1 MLTSHHYVIS
11 HENAPGRQ
19 TIADRANHTER
30 QLPAERPAP
39 ATHQVPLLHHTP
51 LHHNPADLQNS
62 VSRHDP
68 VGRSRFG
75 VGHASFTEVMRARAQ
90 SVPGRDALLLL
101 PDSEERG
108 RPKPISYRSLDAA
121 ARRLAGWLQSRHA
134 AGERVLLLHRS
145 RRQFAVSFLACLYA
159 GAIAVPCPPGGG
171 RAHHEERI
179 TGIVKDTAPCV
190 TLTDA
195 ALAPEVS
202 RLLARCGYGNMPC
215 LPADAVPTAPPWTP
229 REPDPDAVAYL
240 QYTSGS
246 TGRPHGVV
254 ITHANLLANQ
264 RAIQEALGTRPGDR
278 IGGWLP
284 LHHDMGLVG
293 QLLHPLWLGGT
304 SVMLPA
310 ETFVRHPVRWLEAIG
325 RHRITVSGAPDFAYD
340 LCLRRVTDEQL
351 AGLDLSGWRT
361 AVSGGEP
368 VRPQTLRDFADRFAR
383 AGLRP
388 GAFTACYGLAEATLL
403 VSGGV
408 FQGSHPR
415 RERAV
420 DAEALERH
428 LWQAPRPGCPTRS
441 LLSCGPATGCEI
453 RIVDPDTHAPVP
465 DGRIG
470 EIWVRGPGVARGYWR
485 DLGESARVF
494 DATTADGATGFLRT
508 GDLGTLDDGHLYVT
522 GRLKDVIV
530 VAGRNLYPQD
540 VERTVQHVNAL
551 FGPGTAFAVPGERER
566 VVVVQELRARSGYD
580 LDLAALAGQV
590 ERCLTEEFDVRV
602 GGVLLVRPGTVRRTT
617 SGKVERSAMREL
629 FLRGRIRPLHQ
640 RLDTDLVPG
649 PAALTG

>member
-1 MLTSHHYVIS
+1 MTSHRNFT
-11 HENAPGRQ
+11 ELMLAR
-19 TIADRANHTER
+19 TER
-30 QLPAERPAP
+30 A
-39 ATHQVPLLHHTP
+39 
-51 LHHNPADLQNS
+51 
-62 VSRHDP
+62 
-68 VGRSRFG
+68 
-75 VGHASFTEVMRARAQ
+75 
-90 SVPGRDALLLL
+90 PGRDALLLL
-101 PDSEERG
+101 PDNEERG
-108 RPKPISYRSLDAA
+108 RPKSISYRSLDAA
-121 ARRLAGWLQSRHA
+121 VRRLAGWLQSQHA
-134 AGERVLLLHRS
+134 AGERVLLLHHS

-171 RAHHEERI
+171 HAHHEERI
-179 TGIVKDTAPCV
+179 AGIVKDTAPRV

-202 RLLARCGYGNMPC
+202 RLLARCGYGQMPC

-229 REPDPDAVAYL
+229 PPTAPDTVAYL

-246 TGRPHGVV
+246 TGQPHGVV
-254 ITHANLLANQ
+254 ITHGNLLANQ
-264 RAIQEALGTRPGDR
+264 EAIRRALDTRPGDR

-310 ETFVRHPVRWLEAIG
+310 ETFVRHPVRWLEAVQ

-368 VRPQTLRDFADRFAR
+368 VRPETLRDFAARFGP
-383 AGLRP
+383 AGFREE
-388 GAFTACYGLAEATLL
+388 AFAACYGLAEATLL
-403 VSGGV
+403 VSGSG
-408 FQGSHPR
+408 GSLPR
-415 RERAV
+415 RERTV

-428 LWQAPRPGCPTRS
+428 LWQAPRPGHPARR
-441 LLSCGPATGCEI
+441 LLSCGPASGCEV
-453 RIVDPDTHAPVP
+453 RIVDPDTRAAVP
-465 DGRIG
+465 DGAIG

-485 DLGESARVF
+485 DLGETARVF
-494 DATTADGATGFLRT
+494 AAATADGEGGFLRT

-522 GRLKDVIV
+522 GRLKDVMV

-566 VVVVQELRARSGYD
+566 VVVVQELRARSGYAFD
-580 LDLAALAGQV
+580 DSALAALACQV

>member
-1 MLTSHHYVIS
+1 VLTSHHHVIS
-11 HENAPGRQ
+11 HQNAPGRQ
-19 TIADRANHTER
+19 APADY
-30 QLPAERPAP
+30 PAP
-39 ATHQVPLLHHTP
+39 PFHPSPTH
-51 LHHNPADLQNS
+51 LQNT
-62 VSRHDP
+62 VTRQAP

-75 VGHASFTEVMRARAQ
+75 AGHLTFTELMRARAER
-90 SVPGRDALLLL
+90 VPGRDALLLL
-101 PDSEERG
+101 PDNEERG

-121 ARRLAGWLQSRHA
+121 ARRLAGWLQSQHA
-134 AGERVLLLHRS
+134 AGERVLLLHHS

-171 RAHHEERI
+171 HAHHEERI

-215 LPADAVPTAPPWTP
+215 LPADAVPTAPQWTP
-229 REPDPDAVAYL
+229 PAPDPEAVAYL

-246 TGRPHGVV
+246 TGQPHGVV

-310 ETFVRHPVRWLEAIG
+310 ETFVRHPVRWLEAVG

-368 VRPQTLRDFADRFAR
+368 VRPETLSDFADRFAR

-388 GAFTACYGLAEATLL
+388 GALTACYGLAEGTLL
-403 VSGGV
+403 VSGSVPGENT
-408 FQGSHPR
+408 
-415 RERAV
+415 ERTV
-420 DAEALERH
+420 DAESLERH
-428 LWQAPRPGCPTRS
+428 LWRAPRPGRPART
-441 LLSCGPATGCEI
+441 LLSCGPATGCEL
-453 RIVDPDTHAPVP
+453 RIVDPDTRAPVP

-485 DLGESARVF
+485 DPGETARVF
-494 DATTADGATGFLRT
+494 DATTADGESGFLRT

>member
-1 MLTSHHYVIS
+1 MPTPV
-11 HENAPGRQ
+11 P
-19 TIADRANHTER
+19 
-30 QLPAERPAP
+30 PP
-39 ATHQVPLLHHTP
+39 ATHPVPPAHQPSAPLQVPPAHHN
-51 LHHNPADLQNS
+51 LASHHNPAARQNS
-62 VSRHDP
+62 IGRQDS
-68 VGRSRFG
+68 VGPARLG
-75 VGHASFTEVMRARAQ
+75 GGYLNFTELMRARAET
-90 SVPGRDALLLL
+90 VPGRDALLLL

-108 RPKPISYRSLDAA
+108 RPKSISYRSLDAA
-121 ARRLAGWLQSRHA
+121 ARRLAGWLQSQHA
-134 AGERVLLLHRS
+134 AGERVLLLHHS

-171 RAHHEERI
+171 HAHHAERI

-229 REPDPDAVAYL
+229 LAPDPEAVAYL

-246 TGRPHGVV
+246 TGQPHGVV

-264 RAIQEALGTRPGDR
+264 RAIKDALGTRPGDR
-278 IGGWLP
+278 VGGWLP

-368 VRPQTLRDFADRFAR
+368 VRPETLRDFADRFGR

-388 GAFTACYGLAEATLL
+388 GAFAACYGLAEATLL
-403 VSGGV
+403 VSGG
-408 FQGSHPR
+408 GTLPR
-415 RERAV
+415 HERGHERSQDRGCERTV

-428 LWQAPRPGCPTRS
+428 LWQPPRPGRPARS

-453 RIVDPDTHAPVP
+453 RIVDPDTRATVP

-470 EIWVRGPGVARGYWR
+470 EIWVRGQGVARGYWR
-485 DLGESARVF
+485 DLGETARVF
-494 DATTADGATGFLRT
+494 HAATADGEGGFLRT